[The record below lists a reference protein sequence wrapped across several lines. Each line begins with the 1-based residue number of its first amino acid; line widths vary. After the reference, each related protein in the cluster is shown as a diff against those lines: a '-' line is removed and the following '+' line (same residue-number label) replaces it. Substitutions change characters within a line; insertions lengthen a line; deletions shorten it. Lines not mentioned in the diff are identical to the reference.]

1 MLFISRPFRLLRRG
15 LKTKKQG
22 PVQYVHRPLCLKNRC
37 TKERVHILLSQN
49 AKGQYLYPQPLM
61 HIRLMILN
69 FYKKEKASD
78 RIDFCCLSCRM
89 PLMYVW
95 INNPG
100 IECVTW

>member
-1 MLFISRPFRLLRRG
+1 MVHFSPFPPAAKRAENIKPR
-15 LKTKKQG
+15 

-69 FYKKEKASD
+69 FYKKEKTSG